1 MTTTPPPWPGDP
13 LPERELE
20 LAAADRAVDAL
31 CRTRPEGGLLVYSG
45 AAGIGKTSVL
55 ARVRARAAE
64 RCTVRSTRAD
74 PGTTAVPFHTARA
87 LVRPR
92 PRRHRRP
99 RALLGRHRAL

>member
-13 LPERELE
+13 LLERELE

-31 CRTRPEGGLLVYSG
+31 CRPRPEGGLLVYSG

-64 RCTVRSTRAD
+64 RCTVRTTRAD
-74 PGTTAVPFHTARA
+74 PATGVTHMTPQEQVAEN
-87 LVRPR
+87 
-92 PRRHRRP
+92 
-99 RALLGRHRAL
+99 LLLLQVDFLKRSLGMA